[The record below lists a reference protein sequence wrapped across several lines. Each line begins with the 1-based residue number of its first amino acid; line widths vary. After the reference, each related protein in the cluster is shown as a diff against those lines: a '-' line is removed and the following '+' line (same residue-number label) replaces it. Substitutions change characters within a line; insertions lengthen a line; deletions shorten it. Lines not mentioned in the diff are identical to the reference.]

1 MKIYRF
7 ITLLVLAFGFSA
19 CDEAENPS
27 PDTTKTLGEVEHFV
41 FGTFF
46 GKCIGNCTNV
56 YKLKGDALYADK
68 LDRGYPDPQTE
79 FQSQSLEAKSV
90 NKAKELLKA
99 LPKELLAVDAEN
111 IGCPNCVDQGGFYV
125 EIKIKGQELQYWR
138 IDMFEQARP
147 DYLKDFLKKTEVL
160 VEELKEK

>member
-1 MKIYRF
+1 
-7 ITLLVLAFGFSA
+7 
-19 CDEAENPS
+19 
-27 PDTTKTLGEVEHFV
+27 
-41 FGTFF
+41 
-46 GKCIGNCTNV
+46 
-56 YKLKGDALYADK
+56 LYADK